1 MVDQF
6 NFFAFPNHE
15 TYEWILCIFGH
26 LCLNSLKLLR
36 PDHYFAQTLWIE
48 RNAAQNMTWCQGQS
62 NVTNRNVWKSGF
74 FFYSKKW
81 FVPKKKSARLADFH
95 QAMVKRLVWA
105 TLVLNLFE
113 SRMPD
118 NFVADRGPNQDR
130 RRLSVFCLKGGKI
143 KINKSSI
150 GEKFAKMHL
159 LLSKW

>member
-62 NVTNRNVWKSGF
+62 NVTNRNAWKSGF
-74 FFYSKKW
+74 FLQPEMVRSQQEIRKTPW
-81 FVPKKKSARLADFH
+81 FSSGNGEAFGLGHISFESLR
-95 QAMVKRLVWA
+95 
-105 TLVLNLFE
+105 E

-118 NFVADRGPNQDR
+118 NFVADRCPNQDR
-130 RRLSVFCLKGGKI
+130 RRLSLYCLRGGKI
-143 KINKSSI
+143 KIKKSSI

-159 LLSKW
+159 LLSK